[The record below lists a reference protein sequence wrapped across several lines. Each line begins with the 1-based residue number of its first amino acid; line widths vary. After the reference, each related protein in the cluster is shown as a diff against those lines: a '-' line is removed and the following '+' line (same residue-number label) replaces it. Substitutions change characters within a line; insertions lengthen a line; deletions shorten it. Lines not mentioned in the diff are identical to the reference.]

1 VRRAYLN
8 LRYTVPERR
17 AVFTAGLKKLGYDVV
32 HGLTRDPREGDIL
45 VTWNRI
51 HEGDTAARSFEE
63 RGNRVLVAENASWG
77 NEFAGKHW
85 YTLTRNYHNVAK
97 TFPEGGSERWDR
109 LGIDLAP
116 WRSESEYPDT
126 VILAAR
132 GIGPACHRTPSN
144 WTEQAINL
152 CRRENVRPS
161 GGTTFVR
168 QHPGRSRSQVPLEED
183 LRKCSKAVT
192 WGSGA
197 AIKALMLGIRV
208 ESYMPNWIGE
218 QDNTDEGR
226 LEMFRRLAWAQW
238 TMDDLASGFAFDRL
252 LS

>member
-1 VRRAYLN
+1 VRRAFLN

-17 AVFTAGLKKLGYDVV
+17 AVFTEGLQHLGYEVV
-32 HGLTRDPREGDIL
+32 HGLTRDPREGDVL
-45 VTWNRI
+45 VSWSRI
-51 HEGDTAARSFEE
+51 HEGDAAAREFEA

-77 NEFAGKHW
+77 NEFAGRSW
-85 YTLTRNYHNVAK
+85 YTMCRSYHNVAK

-109 LGIDLAP
+109 LGVVLEP
-116 WRSESEYPDT
+116 WRSESEYPET
-126 VILAAR
+126 VILPSR
-132 GIGPACHRTPSN
+132 GIGPACHRMPSN
-144 WTEQAINL
+144 WAQTIHQGRSG
-152 CRRENVRPS
+152 CDRQG

>member
-126 VILAAR
+126 VILPSR
-132 GIGPACHRTPSN
+132 GIGPACHRMPSN
-144 WTEQAINL
+144 WAQTIHQGRSGCDRQGGGAI
-152 CRRENVRPS
+152 
-161 GGTTFVR
+161 FVR
-168 QHPGRSRSQVPLEED
+168 QHPGRSRSQIPLEEY
-183 LRKCSKAVT
+183 LRKCSKVIT

-197 AIKALMLGIRV
+197 AVKALLWGIRV
-208 ESYMPNWIGE
+208 ESHMPDWIA
-218 QDNTDEGR
+218 QQNNTDEGR
-226 LEMFRRLAWAQW
+226 LAMFRRIAWAQW
-238 TMDDLASGFAFDRL
+238 TLDDFASGYAFARL
-252 LS
+252 LA

>member
-1 VRRAYLN
+1 VRRAFLN

-17 AVFTAGLKKLGYDVV
+17 AVFTEGLQHLGYEVV
-32 HGLTRDPREGDIL
+32 HGLTRDPREGDVL
-45 VTWNRI
+45 VSWSRI
-51 HEGDTAARSFEE
+51 HEGDAAAREFEA

-77 NEFAGKHW
+77 NEFAGRSW
-85 YTLTRNYHNVAK
+85 YTMCRSYHNVAK

-109 LGIDLAP
+109 LGVVLEP
-116 WRSESEYPDT
+116 WRSESEYPET
-126 VILAAR
+126 VILPSR
-132 GIGPACHRTPSN
+132 GIGPACHRMPSN
-144 WTEQAINL
+144 WAQTIHQGRSGCDRQGGGAI
-152 CRRENVRPS
+152 
-161 GGTTFVR
+161 FVR